1 MDKETRLFYLTKIR
15 NKLQFKLQYLYEPD
29 NYLMTNEIIKYIEMC
44 IDICDLIER
53 KYFENLKEVKNFF
66 NLVQATVMQK
76 DYYNAKEL
84 VEIKIKELEQSTNI
98 SSSK

>member
-15 NKLQFKLQYLYEPD
+15 NKLQFKLQNLRKSD

-66 NLVQATVMQK
+66 SLVQATVMQK